1 MATYSQPVEEALKR
15 FIRDQRAIDPLIS
28 YGALVENVSKRFNR
42 EFDQRYIKK
51 LTDKIERQ
59 MFIEVDRAKIEER
72 MRSPARTTAWCARN
86 CSRLSIGTRR
96 PQSPAC
102 PSRSPATA

>member
-15 FIRDQRAIDPLIS
+15 FIRDERAIDPLIS

-51 LTDKIERQ
+51 LTDKI
-59 MFIEVDRAKIEER
+59 
-72 MRSPARTTAWCARN
+72 
-86 CSRLSIGTRR
+86 
-96 PQSPAC
+96 
-102 PSRSPATA
+102 